1 MRRKKLDVVFDC
13 GVNSHADRMVEQL
26 ENIDDD
32 TCSINKS
39 EVLRCAMDIGLRS
52 LQDKIDS
59 KIEAGVSPKGII
71 KVSNLRA
78 LLKK

>member
-13 GVNSHADRMVEQL
+13 GVNSHADRIVEQL
-26 ENIDDD
+26 KGVDDD

-59 KIEAGVSPKGII
+59 KIEVGVSPKGII

>member
-1 MRRKKLDVVFDC
+1 MRRKKLDVVFDD
-13 GVNSHADRMVEQL
+13 GVNSHADRMVDQL
-26 ENIDDD
+26 KEVDDD

-39 EVLRCAMDIGLRS
+39 EILRCAMDIGLRS

-59 KIEAGVSPKGII
+59 KIEAGLSPKGII
-71 KVSNLRA
+71 KVANLRA